1 MPVLEPTTS
10 NTQDNTQGSTKSI
23 LTLEQVCA
31 KYSSS
36 QVLFDISM
44 QIPEHG
50 AVAILGRNGVGK
62 TTLLRTMMGV
72 HPLASGNIVFA
83 GEQVGRSPAYM
94 RARKS
99 MAFVPQGRG
108 IFPHLT
114 VHENLLT
121 GLSALSGRTKATSKE
136 SQLPSYIFDLFPII
150 SDMKDR
156 KGGNL
161 SGGQQQQLA
170 IARAL
175 VTQPQLLLLDEPT
188 EGIQPNIV
196 EQIHKALNVVRLELK
211 VAVVL
216 VEQYLDFAWE
226 FADHF
231 YVLQKGHVVDSG
243 ETQTRAQHSV
253 AHWLHV

>member
-1 MPVLEPTTS
+1 MPVLEPVT
-10 NTQDNTQGSTKSI
+10 NTKSI

-83 GEQVGRSPAYM
+83 DEQVGRAPAYI

-121 GLSALSGRTKATSKE
+121 GLSALSGRNKE

-243 ETQTRAQHSV
+243 ETHARAQQSV